1 MLGRLGNVAP
11 LTMTY
16 PEFLSR
22 CKNIFAVFEG
32 LKPAPLRALLMKFG
46 LTKNQ
51 IKEVEGLKASAF
63 LCQLATVAKNE
74 GWNLLSDAELVVK
87 KWDKDTRLD
96 FYNPLFALNGLR
108 MADAHA
114 SSSVGD
120 PKAQESNLKAFGI
133 DPDQFKNG
141 WGMALDRVYDEVA
154 KSLRDVT
161 SLLQSV

>member
-1 MLGRLGNVAP
+1 
-11 LTMTY
+11 
-16 PEFLSR
+16 
-22 CKNIFAVFEG
+22 
-32 LKPAPLRALLMKFG
+32 
-46 LTKNQ
+46 
-51 IKEVEGLKASAF
+51 
-63 LCQLATVAKNE
+63 
-74 GWNLLSDAELVVK
+74 VK

-120 PKAQESNLKAFGI
+120 PKAQEPNLKAFGI

-141 WGMALDRVYDEVA
+141 WGMALDRVYDVVA